1 MSDNEQGLS
10 ATVIRY
16 TKEVMIGLHDSPL
29 VQKPEE
35 MPSLL
40 TWFGE
45 DPDSPACK
53 NILNGSIVTRTPTDK
68 SIILGPTKTNFASSL
83 YGGLKK
89 TDEGPNMSKAPQ
101 SNSSRHNHRQ
111 LDERSNNTGIKEY
124 RSPRGPSYMGE
135 KGFSHRT
142 DNSKPSSDRKF
153 MGSSPPPHN
162 NNNNKR
168 YNNNERINDMKNGSS
183 NGRRDYLHNNTGSN
197 NSRPNGRSNNN
208 NHHNSN
214 NSYQDPDAERVPE
227 WMDYTPEVEVEA
239 KDEDIQAQFA
249 NDLEAWKSNMKKRDG
264 INEHPVVAKPEKKVE
279 ESLEALSIEPK
290 QVDPLSFFEE
300 ASSEQQP
307 RREQKGGSRFAKFFA
322 KREEPMTTA
331 VVEAPVQPQESTS
344 AQPRS
349 ISLNDLFQG
358 PPQPATA
365 QAASQAAAS
374 PTASH
379 FKQQH
384 QHQSPLPHHLQQL
397 QMQQQQQQLHQQQQQ
412 QQQQNVRVFS
422 EEDILKSLGAKK
434 ANSEPKGNQNED
446 AMGFNRVL
454 QILSQPKPSLP
465 HNNHS
470 NQDELQGSSPRVNKG
485 SPMMTGSPFDNKP
498 SSSTSSTSSVSN
510 RFGNNLPTSV
520 LRQMSA
526 RSSEGRSPSLQST
539 KSTPP
544 ISNTRYSPA
553 AMKQHLPP
561 HIQQQ
566 QQPHAQMP
574 NGIPLPPQYFAY
586 QQPPYSPQPPM
597 MDHRAFEQLVQF
609 NNGDMPPPPPRGMPP
624 PPPHLRNG
632 NSSEYL
638 PPHMMMPPLLPPGQ
652 RPMMTP
658 PPPPHFNQQQMLHM
672 QQQQGQHRFPLQQ
685 QQQQQQQQ
693 QSMPPHAMAN
703 GMPPQMFAKNQGWER
718 Q

>member
-1 MSDNEQGLS
+1 MVWVNVAMGQ
-10 ATVIRY
+10 
-16 TKEVMIGLHDSPL
+16 
-29 VQKPEE
+29 
-35 MPSLL
+35 MPSCVLTVLL
-40 TWFGE
+40 YTCSE

-53 NILNGSIVTRTPTDK
+53 NILNGSIIARTPTDK

-83 YGGLKK
+83 YGGLKRA
-89 TDEGPNMSKAPQ
+89 DEGPNMSKPPQ

-111 LDERSNNTGIKEY
+111 LDERSSNTGIKEY

-162 NNNNKR
+162 NKR
-168 YNNNERINDMKNGSS
+168 YNNNERINDMKNGN
-183 NGRRDYLHNNTGSN
+183 NGRREYLHNNTSSN
-197 NSRPNGRSNNN
+197 NNRSNGRSNNN
-208 NHHNSN
+208 NTSNHHH
-214 NSYQDPDAERVPE
+214 NSYQDADAERVPE

-239 KDEDIQAQFA
+239 NDEDIQAQFA

-279 ESLEALSIEPK
+279 ESLETLSLEPK
-290 QVDPLSFFEE
+290 QAEPLSFFEE
-300 ASSEQQP
+300 TSTEQQP

-322 KREEPMTTA
+322 KREEPITTA

-358 PPQPATA
+358 PPQPA
-365 QAASQAAAS
+365 AAAAAPTQAAAS
-374 PTASH
+374 PAATH
-379 FKQQH
+379 QFKQQH
-384 QHQSPLPHHLQQL
+384 QHQTPLPQHLQQL
-397 QMQQQQQQLHQQQQQ
+397 QMQQQQLHQQQQQQ

-434 ANSEPKGNQNED
+434 ANNEPKGNQNED

-465 HNNHS
+465 HNNNS
-470 NQDELQGSSPRVNKG
+470 GEDDLQGSSPKVNKG
-485 SPMMTGSPFDNKP
+485 SPLMTGSPFDNKP

-510 RFGNNLPTSV
+510 RFGSNLPTSV

-566 QQPHAQMP
+566 QQQQQQQQPQQHAQMP

-624 PPPHLRNG
+624 PPHLRNG
-632 NSSEYL
+632 NSSDYL

-658 PPPPHFNQQQMLHM
+658 PPPHFTQQQMLHM
-672 QQQQGQHRFPLQQ
+672 QQGQPRFPLQQ
-685 QQQQQQQQ
+685 QQQQQQQPI
-693 QSMPPHAMAN
+693 PPHVMAN
-703 GMPPQMFAKNQGWER
+703 GMPPQMFGKNQGWER

>member
-10 ATVIRY
+10 ASTTVIRY

-83 YGGLKK
+83 YGGLKR
-89 TDEGPNMSKAPQ
+89 TDEGPNMSKPPQ
-101 SNSSRHNHRQ
+101 SSSSRHNHRQ

-124 RSPRGPSYMGE
+124 RSPRGPSYIGE

-142 DNSKPSSDRKF
+142 DNNKPSSDRKF
-153 MGSSPPPHN
+153 MGSSPPH
-162 NNNNKR
+162 NNKR
-168 YNNNERINDMKNGSS
+168 YNNNERISEMKNGSS
-183 NGRRDYLHNNTGSN
+183 GRREYSHNNTSN
-197 NSRPNGRSNNN
+197 NNNNRANGRSNNSN
-208 NHHNSN
+208 TKNHHH
-214 NSYQDPDAERVPE
+214 NSYQDADAERTPE

-290 QVDPLSFFEE
+290 QVDPLSFFEDT
-300 ASSEQQP
+300 SSEP

-358 PPQPATA
+358 PQSATAAPATN
-365 QAASQAAAS
+365 QL
-374 PTASH
+374 
-379 FKQQH
+379 KQHH

-397 QMQQQQQQLHQQQQQ
+397 QQQQQQQQQQLHQQQLQQ
-412 QQQQNVRVFS
+412 QQQQQQQQQHQNVRVFS

-434 ANSEPKGNQNED
+434 ANNEPKGNQNED

-465 HNNHS
+465 HNS
-470 NQDELQGSSPRVNKG
+470 NSNSEDDLQGSPRVNKG
-485 SPMMTGSPFDNKP
+485 SPLMTGSPFENKP
-498 SSSTSSTSSVSN
+498 SSSTSSASSVSN

-566 QQPHAQMP
+566 QQQQQHSQMP

-609 NNGDMPPPPPRGMPP
+609 NNGDMPPPPRGM

-658 PPPPHFNQQQMLHM
+658 PPPHFNQQQMLHM
-672 QQQQGQHRFPLQQ
+672 QQGQPRFPMQPQPQQ
-685 QQQQQQQQ
+685 QPQQQP
-693 QSMPPHAMAN
+693 MPPHVMAN